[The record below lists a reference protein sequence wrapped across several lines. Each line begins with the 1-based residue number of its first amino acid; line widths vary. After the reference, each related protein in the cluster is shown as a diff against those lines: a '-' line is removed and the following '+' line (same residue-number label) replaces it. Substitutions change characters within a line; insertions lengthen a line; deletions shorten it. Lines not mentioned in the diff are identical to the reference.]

1 MIGHFCKVKD
11 ISLFEGDVVKFDS
24 FTLVFDGLLGQD
36 MVVFKVLGE
45 DQYTAYGINS
55 EVYFHGYVKRPLV
68 TKMWEE
74 YRIDITDKRGVFWNL
89 PEEEN

>member
-11 ISLFEGDVVKFDS
+11 ISLFEGDVVKFDC
-24 FTLVFDGLLGQD
+24 FTLVFERFLGGD
-36 MVVFKVLGE
+36 MVIFKVE
-45 DQYTAYGINS
+45 VTIDNYTAYGVHS

-74 YRIDITDKRGVFWNL
+74 YHIDITDKRGVFWNV
-89 PEEEN
+89 E